1 MSTNSDITKKINT
14 CLNEVKKL
22 KEKKANTEEVINLIS
37 STLEDVCGEEDCIE
51 SAPLKYMLACAL
63 IDVVHERSEN
73 EDDADND
80 GLNED
85 DMEVAWENLESARLL
100 YTNAEDKKDYR
111 KELADIS
118 MKQGEIDIEKGDY
131 ESSVNDHKEA
141 LKLREAVFPAHSREV
156 ADALFFVGISFYYNA
171 ETNALFSRDDESLE
185 KVAEEQARS
194 AIPYLERAKA
204 VMEWLAVTK
213 AMEEGLIAKKEI
225 TEANQTELVKEVK
238 EKSMSKD
245 VEDLMSIADE
255 LSVNVEKAKSFSV
268 KKVIEEESKNVAS
281 LRDLMEK
288 EQVDDE
294 DDEDF
299 SEEEEEDDDV
309 IIEDVEELKK
319 SVKRVGESLPDNGK
333 EAKKN

>member
-1 MSTNSDITKKINT
+1 M
-14 CLNEVKKL
+14 
-22 KEKKANTEEVINLIS
+22 
-37 STLEDVCGEEDCIE
+37 
-51 SAPLKYMLACAL
+51 
-63 IDVVHERSEN
+63 
-73 EDDADND
+73 
-80 GLNED
+80 
-85 DMEVAWENLESARLL
+85 
-100 YTNAEDKKDYR
+100 
-111 KELADIS
+111 
-118 MKQGEIDIEKGDY
+118 
-131 ESSVNDHKEA
+131 
-141 LKLREAVFPAHSREV
+141 
-156 ADALFFVGISFYYNA
+156 
-171 ETNALFSRDDESLE
+171 
-185 KVAEEQARS
+185 
-194 AIPYLERAKA
+194 
-204 VMEWLAVTK
+204 
-213 AMEEGLIAKKEI
+213 
-225 TEANQTELVKEVK
+225 VKEVK

-255 LSVNVEKAKSFSV
+255 LSVNVEKSKSYTV